1 MALVALA
8 SAKGSPGV
16 TTTGLAFAFSWAAR
30 TVLAECD
37 PAGGSVLAGYLQGQ
51 VDAGRGLMP
60 LAVADLRHSGA
71 NDRLESEFWAQL
83 VDLTPP
89 NRQRLLLP
97 GLTDPAQ
104 SGTLAPLW
112 NRFAGFFARLE
123 FGDPS
128 YDVIVDCGRLAAP
141 ATPWPL
147 LWAADAVLLVVRPTL
162 PSVSAA
168 VPTLSAIR
176 GQLSE
181 RTASLSSLGLILV
194 GPGPYSAPE
203 VAGQL
208 GAPVV
213 ATLPDDRKTA
223 DVLSTGGDVRLSR
236 PLLRS
241 AASAEARVR
250 ALIADHREQVPR
262 RAVRREVAAGNAYQ
276 L

>member
-1 MALVALA
+1 MALIALA

-16 TTTGLAFAFSWAAR
+16 TTAGLACVFSWAAR

-37 PAGGSVLAGYLQGQ
+37 PSGGSVLAGYLQGQ
-51 VDAGRGLMP
+51 IDGGRGLMP

-83 VDLTPP
+83 VDLAPP
-89 NRQRLLLP
+89 ARQRLLLA

-123 FGDPS
+123 FSDPS
-128 YDVIVDCGRLAAP
+128 FDVIVDCGRLAAP

-168 VPTLSAIR
+168 MPTLSAIR
-176 GQLSE
+176 AQLNE
-181 RTASLSSLGLILV
+181 RTASLSSLGLV
-194 GPGPYSAPE
+194 VTGAGPYSASE
-203 VAGQL
+203 VSNQL

-213 ATLPDDRKTA
+213 ATLPDDRRTA
-223 DVLSTGGDVRLSR
+223 DVLAFGGDVRFSR
-236 PLLRS
+236 PLLR
-241 AASAEARVR
+241 AAAGAETRVR

-262 RAVRREVAAGNAYQ
+262 RAVRRAVGTGG
-276 L
+276 

>member
-1 MALVALA
+1 MALVVLA

-16 TTTGLAFAFSWAAR
+16 TTAGLAFTFAWATR

-83 VDLTPP
+83 VDLAPP
-89 NRQRLLLP
+89 DRQRLLLP

-112 NRFAGFFARLE
+112 NRFAGFFAQLE
-123 FGDPS
+123 FGDPG
-128 YDVIVDCGRLAAP
+128 YDVVVDCGRLAAP

-168 VPTLSAIR
+168 VPTLGAIR
-176 GQLSE
+176 AQLSE
-181 RTASLSSLGLILV
+181 RTASLSSLGLLLV
-194 GPGPYSAPE
+194 GEGPYSAAE
-203 VAGQL
+203 VSGQL

-213 ATLPDDRKTA
+213 AALPDDRKTA

-236 PLLRS
+236 PLLR
-241 AASAEARVR
+241 AAANAEARVR
-250 ALIADHREQVPR
+250 ALVADHRQQVPR
-262 RAVRREVAAGNAYQ
+262 RAVRREVAAGHGPF
-276 L
+276 

>member
-1 MALVALA
+1 MALIALA

-16 TTTGLAFAFSWAAR
+16 TTAGLAFTFSWAAR

-37 PAGGSVLAGYLQGQ
+37 PSGGSVLAGYLQGQ
-51 VDAGRGLMP
+51 IEGGRGLMP

-83 VDLTPP
+83 VDLAPP
-89 NRQRLLLP
+89 ARQRLLLA

-112 NRFAGFFARLE
+112 NRFAGFFAQLE
-123 FGDPS
+123 FGDPPF
-128 YDVIVDCGRLAAP
+128 DVIVDCGRLAAP

-176 GQLSE
+176 AQLNE
-181 RTASLSSLGLILV
+181 RTASLSSLGLVLT
-194 GPGPYSAPE
+194 GAGPYSASE
-203 VAGQL
+203 VSGQL

-213 ATLPDDRKTA
+213 ATLPDDRRTA
-223 DVLSTGGDVRLSR
+223 DVLGFGGDVRLSR
-236 PLLRS
+236 PLLR
-241 AASAEARVR
+241 AAAGAEGRVR

-262 RAVRREVAAGNAYQ
+262 RAVRRAVGTGG
-276 L
+276 

>member
-16 TTTGLAFAFSWAAR
+16 TVTSLAFTFSWAAR

-60 LAVADLRHSGA
+60 LAVAELRHSGA
-71 NDRLESEFWAQL
+71 TDRLDQEFWAQL

-89 NRQRLLLP
+89 DRQRLLLP

-123 FGDPS
+123 FAEPS

-141 ATPWPL
+141 ATPWPV

-162 PSVSAA
+162 PSISAA
-168 VPTLSAIR
+168 VPTLGALR
-176 GQLSE
+176 AQLNE
-181 RTASLSSLGLILV
+181 RTASLSSLGLLVV
-194 GPGPYSAPE
+194 GPGPYSAAE
-203 VAGQL
+203 IASQL
-208 GAPVV
+208 GAPVI
-213 ATLPDDRKTA
+213 ATLPDDRKA
-223 DVLSTGGDVRLSR
+223 AEVLSFGGDVRMSR
-236 PLLRS
+236 PLLR
-241 AASAEARVR
+241 AAAGAEGRVR
-250 ALIADHREQVPR
+250 ELVAHHRQQVPR
-262 RAVRREVAAGNAYQ
+262 RAVRREVAAGGPIPY
-276 L
+276 

>member
-16 TTTGLAFAFSWAAR
+16 TTAGLAFTFSWATR
-30 TVLAECD
+30 MVLSECD
-37 PAGGSVLAGYLQGQ
+37 PSGGSILAGYLQGQ
-51 VDAGRGLMP
+51 IDAGRGLMP

-83 VDLTPP
+83 VDLAPP
-89 NRQRLLLP
+89 ARQRLLLP

-112 NRFAGFFARLE
+112 NRFAGFFSQLE

-128 YDVIVDCGRLAAP
+128 FDVIADCGRLAAP

-162 PSVSAA
+162 PSIASA
-168 VPTLSAIR
+168 VPTLGAIR
-176 GQLSE
+176 AQLSE
-181 RTASLSSLGLILV
+181 RVASLSSLGLVLV
-194 GPGPYSAPE
+194 GSGPYSASE
-203 VAGQL
+203 VSGQL

-213 ATLPDDRKTA
+213 ATLPDDPKTA
-223 DVLSTGGDVRLSR
+223 GVLSTGGDVRLSR
-236 PLLRS
+236 PLLR
-241 AASAEARVR
+241 AAAGAEAGVRV
-250 ALIADHREQVPR
+250 LIDEHRQQVPR
-262 RAVRREVAAGNAYQ
+262 RAVRREVAVGNGHTF
-276 L
+276 

>member
-16 TTTGLAFAFSWAAR
+16 TTTGLAFTFAWAAR

-37 PAGGSVLAGYLQGQ
+37 PSGGSVLAGYLQGQ

-83 VDLTPP
+83 VDLAPP
-89 NRQRLLLP
+89 ARQRLLLP

-104 SGTLAPLW
+104 SGTLIPLW

-123 FGDPS
+123 FGDPG

-176 GQLSE
+176 AQLNE
-181 RTASLSSLGLILV
+181 RTASLSSLGLVLA
-194 GPGPYSAPE
+194 GAGPYSAAE
-203 VAGQL
+203 VSGQL

-213 ATLPDDRKTA
+213 ATLPEDRRTA
-223 DVLSTGGDVRLSR
+223 DVLSLGGDARFAR
-236 PLLRS
+236 PLLR
-241 AASAEARVR
+241 AASGAEARVR
-250 ALIADHREQVPR
+250 ALIADHRQQVPR
-262 RAVRREVAAGNAYQ
+262 RAVRREVGTGG
-276 L
+276 